1 MGVPLPEEQ
10 QARSLSPEPD
20 LRRWLPFLGLAVG
33 VWALLPKYVTPP
45 LNTSDRAEFAD
56 HVVPGVVILGASL
69 ACLVWRN
76 RQRLSLVPLFAG
88 MAVVLAGFWMVATH
102 LPLLVQAFGG
112 DAPWAGT
119 IYHTTS
125 ALAVFGL
132 GLLWCATHWGDVAAL
147 EAQSTAPSRE
157 TD

>member
-1 MGVPLPEEQ
+1 MSVPPPDAQ
-10 QARSLSPEPD
+10 GARSATPGAD
-20 LRRWLPFLGLAVG
+20 LRRWLPLMGLAVG

-56 HVVPGVVILGASL
+56 HVIPGIVILGASAAAL
-69 ACLVWRN
+69 LWQN
-76 RQRLSLVPLFAG
+76 RQRLSLVPLMAG

-102 LPLLVQAFGG
+102 LPLLFQAFRG

-119 IYHTTS
+119 IHHTAS

-132 GLLWCATHWGDVAAL
+132 GLLWCATHWSDLAAL
-147 EAQSTAPSRE
+147 EAAE
-157 TD
+157 TKASPEAK